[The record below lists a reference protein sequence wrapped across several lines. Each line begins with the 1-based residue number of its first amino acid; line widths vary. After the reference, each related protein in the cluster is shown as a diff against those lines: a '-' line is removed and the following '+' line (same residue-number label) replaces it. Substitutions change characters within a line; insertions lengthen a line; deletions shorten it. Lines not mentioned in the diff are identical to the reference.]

1 MKIDL
6 FIKEK
11 DGIFGKRFRM
21 ATYVN
26 TFFDKIDTELKAYLL
41 GYLIADGCITIENR
55 KNRPLTSKIRRIQ
68 FQPAIEDI
76 QVIELMRDSIAPD
89 NKITVVKAKIST
101 KQDTIKFRIACK
113 YMVDK
118 LMSKYKIVPRKTWDY
133 SFTFPKMSKHLKRHF
148 IRGYFDG
155 DGSVGKSH
163 FSFIFN
169 SRLFLEEV
177 LTEINKS
184 CKNLKS
190 YIYEEKRSASIYYSL
205 HFSINRYSRIELFNY
220 LYKNCNYKLDRKYN
234 KFYNTVL
241 NSKSKELLS
250 V

>member
-1 MKIDL
+1 
-6 FIKEK
+6 
-11 DGIFGKRFRM
+11 M
-21 ATYVN
+21 ANYKHD
-26 TFFDKIDTELKAYLL
+26 FFDKIDTELKAYLL
-41 GYLIADGCITIENR
+41 GYLIADGCITIESR
-55 KNRPLTSKIRRIQ
+55 KDRHITSKIRRIQ
-68 FQPAIEDI
+68 FQPAVDDI
-76 QVIELMRDSIAPD
+76 QIIELMRDSIAPD
-89 NKITVVKAKIST
+89 NKIIIVKAKIAT
-101 KQDTIKFRIACK
+101 KQDTIKFRIACR

-118 LMSKYKIVPRKTWDY
+118 LMSKYKIVPRKTWNHT
-133 SFTFPKMSKHLKRHF
+133 FTFPKMPKHLKRHF

-177 LTEINKS
+177 LKEVNNG

-190 YIYEEKRSASIYYSL
+190 YIYEEKRQVSTYYSL
-205 HFSINRYSRIELFNY
+205 HFSVNRYSRVELFNY
-220 LYKNCNYKLDRKYN
+220 LYKDCNYKLDRKYN

-241 NSKSKELLS
+241 NSKSKDLLS